1 MNMEY
6 FVSVPLKMVTD
17 AGFKKLFKKKREEVS
32 EDQEDAVQYRTDK
45 MRFVTVKI
53 TGNTDNFSV
62 SLSKQK
68 KHKTA

>member
-1 MNMEY
+1 M
-6 FVSVPLKMVTD
+6 SVPLKMVTE

-32 EDQEDAVQYRTDK
+32 EDQVDAVQYKTDK

-53 TGNTDNFSV
+53 VGNATDFSV

-68 KHKTA
+68 KHKAG